1 MSTYEDLYGKRIK
14 VFDSD
19 PTLTSSYEGQVWYDS
34 STGALKTTLLTKA
47 WSSTAPFPAA
57 YMSTGSGPQTAS
69 CFWGGAPPSP
79 SGRTDTVEYNGSGF
93 STGGA
98 LNDAVFQASG
108 YGTQTAAVDAFGRAG
123 GSNKSS
129 CEEYDGSSWTTGNS
143 VNTGRY
149 NASGT
154 GTLTAGLTFGGTG
167 TPNYHQAT
175 EEYDGTNFSNGGNLN
190 TKRGYS
196 AGFGT
201 QTAACMAFGLTDPGG
216 VNNSVEEYDGSS
228 WTTVTNYPVSV
239 GYGAGA
245 GTQTSGLA
253 WSFSPP
259 QNITCTYDG
268 TSWTVTGA
276 TAATNGSNIHYG
288 NMGTQTAAIAAGR
301 PNSSAAEE
309 FHSSVSVV
317 TAGAFASTP
326 NLNTSY
332 NQRSG
337 SGITDACLC
346 FGGEGPPGVQAI
358 NESFDGS
365 SWSELNDLNTARS
378 DLAGCGTQTAS
389 LAFGGSPGPGPIAK
403 ATEEWDGSSWTTSGI
418 LNQESRFCKGA
429 GIQTAAYRVGGFISP
444 GSGSTNA
451 VEHYDGSSWTSQTAA
466 PFTSNRHCALGIQT
480 AGFVNRASPPNFAS
494 YDYNGSSWTAGPND
508 LQSDSQASCFG
519 TATSSMFGSGPPTKC
534 TVWNDTNFATSPNL
548 GSGKGYSASFNAPS
562 SASGMMYGQG
572 NSSEKFTGET
582 TAITSKTLTT
592 S

>member
-1 MSTYEDLYGKRIK
+1 MG
-14 VFDSD
+14 
-19 PTLTSSYEGQVWYDS
+19 
-34 STGALKTTLLTKA
+34 
-47 WSSTAPFPAA
+47 
-57 YMSTGSGPQTAS
+57 GSG
-69 CFWGGAPPSP
+69 
-79 SGRTDTVEYNGSGF
+79 
-93 STGGA
+93 
-98 LNDAVFQASG
+98 
-108 YGTQTAAVDAFGRAG
+108 
-123 GSNKSS
+123 SS
-129 CEEYDGSSWTTGNS
+129 
-143 VNTGRY
+143 
-149 NASGT
+149 
-154 GTLTAGLTFGGTG
+154 
-167 TPNYHQAT
+167 
-175 EEYDGTNFSNGGNLN
+175 
-190 TKRGYS
+190 
-196 AGFGT
+196 
-201 QTAACMAFGLTDPGG
+201 
-216 VNNSVEEYDGSS
+216 
-228 WTTVTNYPVSV
+228 
-239 GYGAGA
+239 
-245 GTQTSGLA
+245 TSGLA
-253 WSFSPP
+253 FSGYTTT
-259 QNITCTYDG
+259 NVTNSEEYNG
-268 TSWTVTGA
+268 TSWSEGPDVA
-276 TAATNGSNIHYG
+276 TARRFLAGSVG
-288 NMGTQTAAIAAGR
+288 GTAPAALAFGGFASDDTG
-301 PNSSAAEE
+301 STEE

>member
-1 MSTYEDLYGKRIK
+1 MNTGRSLLAGFGTATAGVGAGGYTPG
-14 VFDSD
+14 
-19 PTLTSSYEGQVWYDS
+19 PTNQNAVE
-34 STGALKTTLLTKA
+34 
-47 WSSTAPFPAA
+47 
-57 YMSTGSGPQTAS
+57 
-69 CFWGGAPPSP
+69 
-79 SGRTDTVEYNGSGF
+79 EYNGS
-93 STGGA
+93 A
-98 LNDAVFQASG
+98 W
-108 YGTQTAAVDAFGRAG
+108 TAG
-123 GSNKSS
+123 NTL
-129 CEEYDGSSWTTGNS
+129 TTARRS
-143 VNTGRY
+143 I
-149 NASGT
+149 SGT
-154 GTLTAGLTFGGTG
+154 GPTESTGMVFGGNTG
-167 TPNYHQAT
+167 SVTGAT
-175 EEYDGTNFSNGGNLN
+175 EEYDGTNWTTGGSLN
-190 TKRGYS
+190 TAREG
-196 AGFGT
+196 
-201 QTAACMAFGLTDPGG
+201 MGG
-216 VNNSVEEYDGSS
+216 SGSS
-228 WTTVTNYPVSV
+228 
-239 GYGAGA
+239 
-245 GTQTSGLA
+245 TSGLA
-253 WSFSPP
+253 FSGYTTT
-259 QNITCTYDG
+259 NVTNSEEYNG
-268 TSWTVTGA
+268 TSWSEGPDVA
-276 TAATNGSNIHYG
+276 TARRFLAGSVG
-288 NMGTQTAAIAAGR
+288 GTAPAALAFGGFASDDTG
-301 PNSSAAEE
+301 STEE